1 MTNLMASLLGKY
13 GLAERW
19 QTLENMVKKVLWRNL
34 YSAPE
39 FNFGCGQLAVNV
51 HEV

>member
-19 QTLENMVKKVLWRNL
+19 QTLENMVKNCFGAIYTVRRSLILDADSWR
-34 YSAPE
+34 
-39 FNFGCGQLAVNV
+39 
-51 HEV
+51 